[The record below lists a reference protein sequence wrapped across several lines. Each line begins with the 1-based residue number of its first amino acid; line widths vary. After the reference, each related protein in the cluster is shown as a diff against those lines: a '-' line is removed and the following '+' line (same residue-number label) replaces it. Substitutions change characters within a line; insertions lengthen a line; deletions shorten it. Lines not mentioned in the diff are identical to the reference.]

1 MQGMTAVMREILEA
15 MALAIIVFLVIQA
28 SAQNFRVE
36 GSSMSPTL
44 EGRQYLLVNKLV
56 FFKFD
61 VERFSRIIP
70 FWKVEDSR
78 VSHPVRP
85 PRFGEIIVFRFPGE
99 PDRDFVKRVI
109 GLPGDEIEIVEGQVK
124 INGFVYNEPYLN
136 GPFNYN
142 MDPRRMSEG
151 EYFVMGDNRSHSN
164 DSRNWG
170 PVPEEN
176 VVGKVWLVYWPFSQL
191 GVPR

>member
-1 MQGMTAVMREILEA
+1 MTAVMREILEA

-70 FWKVEDSR
+70 FWKVDESQ
-78 VSHPVRP
+78 VSHPIRP

-99 PDRDFVKRVI
+99 PNRDFVKRVI
-109 GLPGDEIEIVEGQVK
+109 GLPGDEIEIVDGRVK
-124 INGFVYNEPYLN
+124 INGFVYSEPYLK
-136 GPFNYN
+136 GPFSYN
-142 MDPRRMSEG
+142 MDPRRMAEG

-176 VVGKVWLVYWPFSQL
+176 VVGKVWLIYWPFSQL

>member
-1 MQGMTAVMREILEA
+1 MTTIVREILEA
-15 MALAIIVFLVIQA
+15 LALAVVVFILIQA

-36 GSSMSPTL
+36 GSSMAPTL

-56 FFKFD
+56 YFQFN

-70 FWKVEDSR
+70 FWKSGESTASKPFR
-78 VSHPVRP
+78 QPEL
-85 PRFGEIIVFRFPGE
+85 GEIIVFRFPGE
-99 PDRDFVKRVI
+99 PKRDFVKRVV
-109 GLPGDEIEIVEGQVK
+109 GLPGDEVAIVDGQVLV
-124 INGFVYNEPYLN
+124 NGAIHNEPYLRE
-136 GPFNYN
+136 PFSGS
-142 MDPRRMSEG
+142 MPPRQMEEG

-176 VVGKVWLVYWPFSQL
+176 VVGKVWLVYWPFSEMR
-191 GVPR
+191 VPR